1 VHIVIADDYQNCVKD
16 LKCFSTLQGNE
27 ITVCVE
33 PTKDKAELIRCFINA
48 DIIVVVRE
56 RITIDEELLKSLPK
70 LKLVALVGRNSKFI
84 DYAACTKYGVAVTHG
99 EASSHLAPAECALAL
114 MLAARRNIVLEAA
127 RMKAGLFPITLSHR
141 LNGSTLGIY
150 GLGEIG
156 EVVAK
161 AAQGLGMHILVWG
174 REGSFDRAKKLGFEV
189 AKSREDFFSRSDVI
203 SIHLRYN
210 KDTFGMV
217 KLADLMMM
225 KPTALLVNTAR
236 AELIESGALEKA
248 LESGRP
254 GYAAVDV
261 YENEP
266 ILNGD
271 HPLLKMDNVVCLPHL
286 GWADHDTFELY
297 FGEAFDQV
305 DRFLKGQPLR
315 LVNKDVVFKT

>member
-1 VHIVIADDYQNCVKD
+1 
-16 LKCFSTLQGNE
+16 
-27 ITVCVE
+27 
-33 PTKDKAELIRCFINA
+33 
-48 DIIVVVRE
+48 
-56 RITIDEELLKSLPK
+56 
-70 LKLVALVGRNSKFI
+70 
-84 DYAACTKYGVAVTHG
+84 
-99 EASSHLAPAECALAL
+99 
-114 MLAARRNIVLEAA
+114 
-127 RMKAGLFPITLSHR
+127 MKAGLFPITLSHR

-161 AAQGLGMHILVWG
+161 AAQGLGMKILVWG
-174 REGSFDRAKKLGFEV
+174 RGGSFDRAKSLGFEV
-189 AKSREDFFSRSDVI
+189 AKSREDFFSNSDVI

-210 KDTFGMV
+210 KETFGMV
-217 KLADLMMM
+217 KLTDLMMM

-305 DRFLKGQPLR
+305 NRFIKGQELR
-315 LVNKDVVFKT
+315 LMNKDVVLKT